1 MLVRLGK
8 WKTDI
13 PRHPEGSPQY
23 HMNLLCEIKYHELVM
38 LILRP
43 SPLFQ
48 HPDKASVRE
57 CFASALEC
65 SKLYHRLYTAKALH
79 FGWSS
84 THSLFVC
91 VMVMFYC
98 VWTPQGV
105 ADEANFDCLM
115 RSLKASSDVLSAMGE
130 YWPEAARS
138 RGVLDRISMATMRR
152 FTDKINA
159 TRSNITPVTSQADAD
174 LLSDL
179 IQGHPADWVNLGMAP
194 NLLPSTQ
201 LGNGSTRDD
210 FASTGYYGTQDDS
223 FTSADVLSYFLGPG
237 EEAEMGGSGLNAG
250 YQPDAD
256 DVIRDLLNNGV

>member
-1 MLVRLGK
+1 
-8 WKTDI
+8 
-13 PRHPEGSPQY
+13 
-23 HMNLLCEIKYHELVM
+23 
-38 LILRP
+38 
-43 SPLFQ
+43 
-48 HPDKASVRE
+48 
-57 CFASALEC
+57 
-65 SKLYHRLYTAKALH
+65 
-79 FGWSS
+79 
-84 THSLFVC
+84 
-91 VMVMFYC
+91 MVMFYC

-138 RGVLDRISMATMRR
+138 RGVLDRISTATMRR
-152 FTDKINA
+152 FTDKINTA
-159 TRSNITPVTSQADAD
+159 RSNSTHVGSQADAD

-179 IQGHPADWVNLGMAP
+179 IRGQPTDWMNLGTAL

-201 LGNGSTRDD
+201 FGNGGTRDD
-210 FASTGYYGTQDDS
+210 FASAGYYGTQDDS

-237 EEAEMGGSGLNAG
+237 EEAEVGGSGLNPG